1 MTILMK
7 KSPRKR
13 ETKIKKNLLKRQ
25 VFSFNEIINKVKT
38 IKLEYNTIFM
48 IKSLDLVFKLSIRD
62 FYDEKL
68 INMEIPIL
76 QANKG

>member
-1 MTILMK
+1 MK
-7 KSPRKR
+7 KSPRNR
-13 ETKIKKNLLKRQ
+13 GTKIKKNLLKRQ

-48 IKSLDLVFKLSIRD
+48 IKCLDLDFKLSTRD